1 MAQRRISVRFSSA
14 NSAGGRSMTARKRF
28 AAAVAVGVAAAVVS
42 YLLLPLTHG
51 ADFAQFHFHARKWL
65 SGGDAYSGGFPVMR
79 ATRIV
84 PEPFFY
90 PFPTLLAIAP
100 FALLPLGVAVAS
112 FVGVSAA
119 LLAYAVISRCPER
132 LPLFLGP
139 GFFVALVLGQW
150 SPIVTATVII
160 PSLGWLSV

>member
-1 MAQRRISVRFSSA
+1 MPIADGSQEGPAISASTNGRRSLALRIVGA
-14 NSAGGRSMTARKRF
+14 LAIGA
-28 AAAVAVGVAAAVVS
+28 AAAVISA
-42 YLLLPLTHG
+42 LLLPLTHG

-65 SGGDAYSGGFPVMR
+65 AGGDAYSGGFPVMR
-79 ATRIV
+79 ATRVV

-90 PFPTLLAIAP
+90 PFPTLLALAP
-100 FALLPLGVAVAS
+100 FTLLPLGAAVAA

-119 LLAYAVISRCPER
+119 VLAYAIITHCPER

-150 SPIVTATVII
+150 SPIVTA
-160 PSLGWLSV
+160 